1 MYIPHFIHSPFYV
14 YAYAFGDCLVNSL
27 YAVYENAQD
36 GFAERYL
43 AMLAAGGTKHYSELL
58 KPFGLD
64 AKDPK
69 FWDGGLSVIVGHD
82 RRAGGDG
89 VGINCV
95 QQVLNDAEG
104 HVIHLYNMPFG
115 IARLRQPADRG
126 QTGTM
131 KIEIKKIGNSDG
143 LLLPREL
150 MQRLDLKRGQE
161 LHITE
166 LAGGGFQAMPY
177 DPDFEKT
184 MEIADQIMDKYR
196 DTLAA
201 LAK

>member
-1 MYIPHFIHSPFYV
+1 MLYICITRLV
-14 YAYAFGDCLVNSL
+14 AFRGAHDPLN
-27 YAVYENAQD
+27 EQIGPN
-36 GFAERYL
+36 
-43 AMLAAGGTKHYSELL
+43 L
-58 KPFGLD
+58 KDDFP
-64 AKDPK
+64 
-69 FWDGGLSVIVGHD
+69 
-82 RRAGGDG
+82 
-89 VGINCV
+89 
-95 QQVLNDAEG
+95 
-104 HVIHLYNMPFG
+104 
-115 IARLRQPADRG
+115 
-126 QTGTM
+126 M

-184 MEIADQIMDKYR
+184 MEIADQIMDKYK

>member
-1 MYIPHFIHSPFYV
+1 
-14 YAYAFGDCLVNSL
+14 
-27 YAVYENAQD
+27 
-36 GFAERYL
+36 
-43 AMLAAGGTKHYSELL
+43 
-58 KPFGLD
+58 
-64 AKDPK
+64 
-69 FWDGGLSVIVGHD
+69 
-82 RRAGGDG
+82 
-89 VGINCV
+89 
-95 QQVLNDAEG
+95 
-104 HVIHLYNMPFG
+104 
-115 IARLRQPADRG
+115 
-126 QTGTM
+126 M

-150 MQRLDLKRGQE
+150 MQRLDLKRGGNC
-161 LHITE
+161 ITE